1 MMNKKQLIF
10 YSFFIIHSSTFCISF
25 ILSILSILLN
35 FFSQEI
41 SLKPRRSSCIIAV
54 LLILALSL
62 SACRRNQQSEA
73 SAGSSGEGLPPRSLF
88 GVALRPQARQLV
100 AEIENHY
107 GRRVREETKSNLD
120 YSYYAALSSVD
131 TDGTPTIRMDSD
143 VPPTEATIVHEL
155 SHIKLYAKG
164 FPVIR
169 LNYPHSWN
177 TDRQQAHIRYI
188 VAMVYDAII
197 HTIIYPDV
205 RVMDLKPDESLHSQ
219 MELIMSDGFAD
230 YPGVPRRDVR
240 TIFYLNAALLLDDR
254 EFFERVT
261 DAYMTRHWY
270 ESVAIGRVIADMV
283 TAAKPSTPEE
293 VIFILLRCLEVI
305 QHDSNHFELD
315 YWETEKRGEHSL
327 RRAVIKVMPLEKGGR

>member
-1 MMNKKQLIF
+1 
-10 YSFFIIHSSTFCISF
+10 
-25 ILSILSILLN
+25 
-35 FFSQEI
+35 
-41 SLKPRRSSCIIAV
+41 LKPRRSTSIVA
-54 LLILALSL
+54 LLIILALSV
-62 SACRRNQQSEA
+62 SACRRNPQGEA
-73 SAGSSGEGLPPRSLF
+73 AASTGPQAELPPRSLF

-100 AEIENHY
+100 AEIESHY
-107 GRRVREETKSNLD
+107 GRRVREEMKSNLD

-131 TDGTPTIRMDSD
+131 TDGTPTIRMDAD

-169 LNYPHSWN
+169 LNYPHSW
-177 TDRQQAHIRYI
+177 TRERQQAHVRYV

-197 HTIIYPDV
+197 HTIIYPEV
-205 RVMDLKPDESLHSQ
+205 RRMDLKPDEPLHSQ
-219 MELIMSDGFAD
+219 MELIMADEFAD
-230 YPGVPRRDVR
+230 YPGVPRQDVR
-240 TIFYLNAALLLDDR
+240 TIFYLNAALLLEDR

-293 VIFILLRCLEVI
+293 VIFILLRSLEVI
-305 QHDSNHFELD
+305 QHDMNHFELD
-315 YWETEKRGEHSL
+315 YWETEKRGEHPL
-327 RRAVIKVMPLEKGGR
+327 RRAVIKVIPQQKGGR

>member
-1 MMNKKQLIF
+1 LLI
-10 YSFFIIHSSTFCISF
+10 
-25 ILSILSILLN
+25 

-41 SLKPRRSSCIIAV
+41 SLKPRRSSSSILAV
-54 LLILALSL
+54 LLILAAFAP
-62 SACRRNQQSEA
+62 ACRRNPQSEA
-73 SAGSSGEGLPPRSLF
+73 AASNRAEELPPRSLF
-88 GVALRPQARQLV
+88 GVELRPQARELL

-107 GRRVREETKSNLD
+107 GKHVREETKGDLD

-131 TDGTPTIRMDSD
+131 KDGTPTIRMDAD

-169 LNYPHSWN
+169 LNYPRSWS
-177 TDRQQAHIRYI
+177 TDRQQAHVRYI

-197 HTIIYPDV
+197 HTIIYPQV
-205 RVMDLKPDESLHSQ
+205 REMGLKPEEPLYSQ
-219 MELIMSDGFAD
+219 MELIMSDQFAD
-230 YPGVPRRDVR
+230 YPGVPRQDVR

-261 DAYMTRHWY
+261 DAYMSRHWY
-270 ESVAIGRVIADMV
+270 ESVAIGRVLADMV

-293 VIFILLRCLEVI
+293 VIFVLLRCLEVF
-305 QHDSNHFELD
+305 QHDINNFELD
-315 YWETEKRGEHSL
+315 YWETEKRGEHTL
-327 RRAVIKVMPLEKGGR
+327 RRAVIKIIPQERSRR

>member
-1 MMNKKQLIF
+1 LR
-10 YSFFIIHSSTFCISF
+10 HSSFCIASSF
-25 ILSILSILLN
+25 LL
-35 FFSQEI
+35 I
-41 SLKPRRSSCIIAV
+41 SSLRKFHLKPRRSSSIVAL

-62 SACRRNQQSEA
+62 SACRRNPQGEA
-73 SAGSSGEGLPPRSLF
+73 AASTGKEELPARSLF

-100 AEIENHY
+100 AEIESHY

-155 SHIKLYAKG
+155 LHLKLYAKG

-169 LNYPHSWN
+169 LNYPHSWS
-177 TDRQQAHIRYI
+177 TDRQQAHVRYV

-197 HTIIYPDV
+197 HTIIYPEV
-205 RVMDLKPDESLHSQ
+205 RRMDLKPDESLHSQ
-219 MELIMSDGFAD
+219 MELIMADEFAD
-230 YPGVPRRDVR
+230 YPGVPRQDVR

-283 TAAKPSTPEE
+283 AAAKPSTPEE
-293 VIFILLRCLEVI
+293 VIFVLLRCLEVI

-327 RRAVIKVMPLEKGGR
+327 RRAVIKVIPQ